1 MDGLNPGGVLR
12 RQGGDGAHAITA
24 KKRYGFQISL
34 NARAASGIGSS
45 YGEDSSHDHA
55 FIARGNKK
63 SRAAFLAVFLMFE

>member
-1 MDGLNPGGVLR
+1 MNGLNPGGILR
-12 RQGGDGAHAITA
+12 RQGGDSTHAETAHE
-24 KKRYGFQISL
+24 RYGFQIGL
-34 NARAASGIGSS
+34 NARATSGIGGS